1 MTSTV
6 ERLVSSAARIVEARM
21 MLEAAIIERDE
32 VIRLARADG
41 LSLRSVAMLAGVS
54 HQTVAN
60 VVAAG
65 ASTTTETQC
74 RPPM

>member
-1 MTSTV
+1 MSTV
-6 ERLVSSAARIVEARM
+6 ERLVSSAARIVDAREA
-21 MLEAAIIERDE
+21 LDAATSERDAM
-32 VIRLARADG
+32 IRLARAEG
-41 LSLRSVAMLAGVS
+41 LSLRSIALIAGVS

-74 RPPM
+74 RPPV

>member
-1 MTSTV
+1 MSIV
-6 ERLVSSAARIVEARM
+6 ERLVSSAARIVEARDA
-21 MLEAAIIERDE
+21 LEAAMSERDAM
-32 VIRLARADG
+32 IRVARAEG
-41 LSLRSVAMLAGVS
+41 LSLRSIALIAGVS

-74 RPPM
+74 RPPV

>member
-41 LSLRSVAMLAGVS
+41 LSLRSVATIAGVS

>member
-1 MTSTV
+1 MSTV
-6 ERLVSSAARIVEARM
+6 ERLVASAARIAEARGA
-21 MLEAAIIERDE
+21 LDAAIIERDE
-32 VIRLARADG
+32 VIRLARAEG

>member
-1 MTSTV
+1 MSTV
-6 ERLVSSAARIVEARM
+6 ERLVSSAARIAEARM
-21 MLEAAIIERDE
+21 MLEAAIVERDE

-41 LSLRSVAMLAGVS
+41 LSLRSIATIAGVS

-74 RPPM
+74 RPPL

>member
-1 MTSTV
+1 MSTV
-6 ERLVSSAARIVEARM
+6 ERLVSSAARIVEAREA
-21 MLEAAIIERDE
+21 LEAATSERDAM
-32 VIRLARADG
+32 IRVARAEG
-41 LSLRSVAMLAGVS
+41 LSLRSIALIAGVS

-74 RPPM
+74 RPPV

>member
-1 MTSTV
+1 MIETRQALDAATS
-6 ERLVSSAARIVEARM
+6 
-21 MLEAAIIERDE
+21 ERDN
-32 VIRLARADG
+32 VIRLARAEG
-41 LSLRSVAMLAGVS
+41 LSLRSIALIAGVS

-74 RPPM
+74 RPPVYF

>member
-1 MTSTV
+1 VSIV
-6 ERLVSSAARIVEARM
+6 ERLVSSAARIVEAREA
-21 MLEAAIIERDE
+21 LEVATSERDE

-41 LSLRSVAMLAGVS
+41 LSLRSIATIAGVS

-65 ASTTTETQC
+65 DE
-74 RPPM
+74 

>member
-1 MTSTV
+1 MSTV
-6 ERLVSSAARIVEARM
+6 ERLVASAARIVEARSA
-21 MLEAAIIERDE
+21 LDAAIIERDE
-32 VIRLARADG
+32 VIRLARAEG